1 VRLLPEER
9 QSAKSL
15 EKSQASGYW
24 LLATGF
30 GFIRI
35 SAFPDTFGYEAKR
48 PAASNQQPATSSQQP
63 AASNQQ
69 PATSSQQPAAK
80 FDLPQQL
87 R

>member
-1 VRLLPEER
+1 LPEER

-24 LLATGF
+24 LLANGV

-63 AASNQQ
+63 A
-69 PATSSQQPAAK
+69 TSSQQPAAK

>member
-1 VRLLPEER
+1 LPEER

-69 PATSSQQPAAK
+69 PATSS
-80 FDLPQQL
+80 
-87 R
+87 